1 MHATRKRHVDWIAL
15 ALFVSLVFIGWLMIF
30 AAGYDQQSTES
41 LFSLKTQ
48 AGKQLLFIGVAALIF
63 IPVYIIDIKFWSTFS
78 YLIYALTLIALIL
91 VLFLG
96 ITVKGATS
104 WFTAGGFSLQP
115 SEFAKFGAS
124 LAIASFLSSFRT
136 DLRVLRY
143 QFGAIALL
151 AAPALL
157 IFMQPDAGSA
167 LVFISFFMVLYRA
180 GMPALLYVFGIAM
193 IGLVISALLFPPF
206 LVIAILILMAA
217 FISSLQ
223 LKDHLIWLPA
233 FVVLAFTEIFLW
245 EYLIPLPV
253 ILLNTVLLIISAIRR
268 VRARFARHI
277 VVLVPT
283 IVVSVG
289 LIFFVSYAFT
299 NILEPHQQDRINVWL
314 HPEQCDPQGSLYNVL
329 QSKIA
334 IGSGGIKG
342 KGFLRGSMTN
352 LNYVP
357 EQTTDFIFSTIGEEQ
372 GFIGSASII
381 ILYAFLLLRITTM
394 AERARS
400 VFVRY
405 YAYGVASILFM
416 HFFINIGMTM
426 GMVPIIGIPLPFIS
440 YGGSSLIAFT
450 IMMAVLFKMDKSR
463 FES

>member
-15 ALFVSLVFIGWLMIF
+15 ALFVSLVCIGWLMIF
-30 AAGYDQQSTES
+30 AAGYDQQSTVPFFNLS
-41 LFSLKTQ
+41 TQ
-48 AGKQLLFIGVAALIF
+48 AGKQLLFIGIAAIIF
-63 IPVYIIDIKFWSTFS
+63 IPVYIIDIKFWRTFS
-78 YLIYALTLIALIL
+78 YLIYALTLIGLIL
-91 VLFLG
+91 VLVLG
-96 ITVKGATS
+96 TTVKGATS

-115 SEFAKFGAS
+115 SEFAKFGTG
-124 LAIASFLSSFRT
+124 LAIAGFLSSYRT
-136 DLRVLRY
+136 DLRALRY
-143 QFGAIALL
+143 QLGAIALL
-151 AAPALL
+151 AGPAFL
-157 IFMQPDAGSA
+157 IFLQPDAGSA
-167 LVFISFFMVLYRA
+167 LVFASFFLVLYRA
-180 GMPALLYVFGIAM
+180 GMPALLYIVGIAM
-193 IGLVISALLFPPF
+193 IGLFISALLFPPF
-206 LVIAILILMAA
+206 LVIAILVLMAA

-233 FVVLAFTEIFLW
+233 FVILAITEIILW

-253 ILLNTVLLIISAIRR
+253 ILINSLLLTITAIRR

-277 VVLVPT
+277 VVLVPAV
-283 IVVSVG
+283 IVSIG

-334 IGSGGIKG
+334 IGSGGLKG
-342 KGFLRGSMTN
+342 KGFLQGSMTN

-381 ILYAFLLLRITTM
+381 ILYAFLLLRIIAM

-405 YAYGVASILFM
+405 YAYSVAGILFV

-450 IMMAVLFKMDKSR
+450 IMMAVLFKMDKTR

>member
-1 MHATRKRHVDWIAL
+1 MHATRKRQVDWIAL
-15 ALFVSLVFIGWLMIF
+15 ALFVSLVIIGWLMIY
-30 AAGYDQQSTES
+30 AAGYDQQATETLLRLDTPS
-41 LFSLKTQ
+41 
-48 AGKQLLFIGVAALIF
+48 GKQLVFIGIAIVVF
-63 IPVYIIDIKFWSTFS
+63 IPVYLLDIKFLGTFS
-78 YLIYALTLIALIL
+78 YFIYALTLVLLFL
-91 VLFLG
+91 VLFMG
-96 ITVKGATS
+96 TTIKGSTS

-115 SEFAKFGAS
+115 SEFAKFGTS

-136 DLRVLRY
+136 DLRLLRY
-143 QFGAIALL
+143 QAGAVGLL
-151 AAPALL
+151 AVPAFL
-157 IFMQPDAGSA
+157 IFLQPDAGSA
-167 LVFISFFMVLYRA
+167 LVFFSFFLVLYRA
-180 GMPALLYVFGIAM
+180 GMPALLYVVGIAL
-193 IGLVISALLFPPF
+193 IGLIISALLFPPI

-217 FISSLQ
+217 FLSSIQ

-233 FVVLAFTEIFLW
+233 FVILAITEIFLW
-245 EYLIPLPV
+245 EFLIPLPV
-253 ILLNTVLLIISAIRR
+253 IILNSVLLMIAAYRR
-268 VRARFARHI
+268 VRARFARHV

-283 IVVSVG
+283 VIISVG

-334 IGSGGIKG
+334 IGSGGMKG
-342 KGFLRGSMTN
+342 KGFLQGSMTN

-381 ILYAFLLLRITTM
+381 ILYAFLLLRIIAM

-400 VFVRY
+400 AFVRY
-405 YAYGVASILFM
+405 YAYSVVGILFL
-416 HFFINIGMTM
+416 HFFVNIGMTM
-426 GMVPIIGIPLPFIS
+426 GVVPIIGIPLPFIS

-463 FES
+463 FDT